1 MLVSVIDTLEIT
13 DSRETANGFMV
24 FDARLARSGIYT
36 YLAGEV
42 GFTDMKPDAVVSI
55 YRPDSSVF
63 DEASMASFAHIAVTD
78 DHPPEM
84 VDASNWTKYAKGYTG
99 DTVKRDGEFV
109 RVPMML
115 TDAGLI
121 QKFKDGK
128 RELSAGYT
136 ADVIRQDGEAPGL
149 GKFHGLMGAPKG
161 NHAAVVNAGRAGSQ
175 CRLGDAWPVVADT
188 KPKTGDRT
196 MNTKTILVD
205 GLMVETTDAGE
216 AAITKL
222 QGQIAAHAGV
232 VTAKDTTIGEQ
243 SASIAAKDGEIV
255 ALKKQLDD
263 ATLTPERLDAAVA
276 ARSVVI
282 DNARKVL
289 GKDFDGKG
297 LTDAAIRKAAVTKY
311 LGDAMPADMAD
322 AAIDGAFKVIEAA
335 KVTAKDAVA
344 SVVLDG
350 VKSASLDDAATRA
363 TDARAAMIAEL
374 SAAPA
379 AGAA

>member
-1 MLVSVIDTLEIT
+1 MLVSVTDTLEIT

-24 FDARLARSGIYT
+24 FDARLARSGLYT

-42 GFTDMKPDAVVSI
+42 GFSDMKPDAVVSI
-55 YRPDSSVF
+55 YRPESAVF

-121 QKFKDGK
+121 AKFKDGK

-149 GKFHGLMGAPKG
+149 GKFHGIMGAPKG
-161 NHAAVVNAGRAGSQ
+161 NHAAVVKAGRAGSQ
-175 CRLGDAWPVVADT
+175 CRLGDAWPVQAADT
-188 KPKTGDRT
+188 KPGDRT

-222 QGQIAAHAGV
+222 QGQIKGLTDASAASVAALE
-232 VTAKDTTIGEQ
+232 TANSTI
-243 SASIAAKDGEIV
+243 ATRDGEIV
-255 ALKKQLDD
+255 GLKAQLDA

-282 DNARKVL
+282 DHARKVL
-289 GKDFDGKG
+289 GKDFNGKG
-297 LTDAAIRKAAVTKY
+297 LTDAAIRRAAVVKQ
-311 LGDAMPADMAD
+311 LGDAATDMSD
-322 AAIDGAFKVIEAA
+322 EHVTGAFKVIEAA
-335 KVTAKDAVA
+335 KVTAKDSIAA
-344 SVVLDG
+344 VVLDG
-350 VKSASLDDAATRA
+350 VTAKDAEDATTRA
-363 TDARAAMIAEL
+363 MSARDAMIAGLNGSE
-374 SAAPA
+374 ATGNA
-379 AGAA
+379 